1 MNTTTPNT
9 TANTTATFKIFTA
22 TALVAL
28 FGAAGLVLAH
38 AEAQQAAA
46 PQIVKLERVVVVGK
60 RVTEMALVEHHVEH
74 LPRVVVEGR
83 RMTAS
88 VEMAQADKRC
98 SDSALC

>member
-1 MNTTTPNT
+1 MNTTTT
-9 TANTTATFKIFTA
+9 NTTATFKVFTA

-28 FGAAGLVLAH
+28 FGAAGLVLTH

-60 RVTEMALVEHHVEH
+60 RVSELAQVEH
-74 LPRVVVEGR
+74 LPRVVVRGHR
-83 RMTAS
+83 ANAS

-98 SDSALC
+98 SDSAVC